1 LSGRDTKAADEV
13 LARFSPRVSRVFDL
27 YCQRMIARR
36 FTAVRILGN
45 APAGIARDRGML
57 VFSNHSSW
65 YDPLIFFMLSRAL
78 FPSHTAFGPMD
89 AEALK
94 KYAFMQKIGI
104 FGVEQGSARGAAR
117 FLQVS
122 RGLLSK
128 PGNGVWLTPQGKF
141 CDVRARPVRFQG
153 GIGRIA
159 RDCGAIALPFAIEL
173 VFWNEARPEMLV
185 HFGEPVDTASESHD
199 PDEWNRVLEQALT
212 KVQDELAEASMSRDP
227 ERFTTLIDG
236 TTGVNFI
243 YDGWRYLKALVRG
256 ESFSAAHGQ
265 TRGSQDRE

>member
-13 LARFSPRVSRVFDL
+13 LARFSPRISRVFDL

-36 FTAVRILGN
+36 FTALRILGKLPE
-45 APAGIARDRGML
+45 AMPQDRGML
-57 VFSNHSSW
+57 VFANHSSW

-89 AEALK
+89 SVALK

-128 PGNGVWLTPQGKF
+128 PGNGVWLTPQGSF
-141 CDVRARPVRFQG
+141 SDVRVRPVRFQG
-153 GIGRIA
+153 GLARLA
-159 RDCGAIALPFAIEL
+159 RDGNAFALPFAIEL
-173 VFWNEARPEMLV
+173 LFWNEARPEMLI
-185 HFGEPVDTASESHD
+185 HFGDPIDTASEVHD
-199 PDEWNRVLEQALT
+199 VDQWNHVLEQALT
-212 KVQDELAEASMSRDP
+212 RVQDELAEAAMSRDP
-227 ERFTTLIDG
+227 DRFTTLIDG

-243 YDGWRYLKALVRG
+243 YDGWRYLKALARG

-265 TRGSQDRE
+265 TRRSQDRD